1 MKMIEFGKKDNFLAL
16 IEDYIKYYRGY
27 SIVEITGIS
36 EEGNLLHINCATKF
50 KKEKT
55 YSEELIDIEYL
66 NLLGFIY
73 DNYEKMKH
81 ENH

>member
-1 MKMIEFGKKDNFLAL
+1 MIEFGKKDNFLAL

-50 KKEKT
+50 KKEK
-55 YSEELIDIEYL
+55 D
-66 NLLGFIY
+66 LLGRINRYRISKFVRIY
-73 DNYEKMKH
+73 L
-81 ENH
+81 

>member
-1 MKMIEFGKKDNFLAL
+1 MIEFGKKDNFLVL
-16 IEDYIKYYRGY
+16 IEGYIKYYRGY

-73 DNYEKMKH
+73 EKMKH

>member
-1 MKMIEFGKKDNFLAL
+1 MKMIELEKKDNFLAL

-73 DNYEKMKH
+73 EKMKH

>member
-1 MKMIEFGKKDNFLAL
+1 MKIIEFGKKDNFLAL
-16 IEDYIKYYRGY
+16 IEDYIKYYKGY

-73 DNYEKMKH
+73 EKMKH

>member
-1 MKMIEFGKKDNFLAL
+1 MIIIEFGKKDNFLAL

-73 DNYEKMKH
+73 EKMKY

>member
-1 MKMIEFGKKDNFLAL
+1 MKIIEFGKKDNFLVL

-36 EEGNLLHINCATKF
+36 EEGKLLHINCATKF
-50 KKEKT
+50 EKEKT

-73 DNYEKMKH
+73 EKMKH

>member
-1 MKMIEFGKKDNFLAL
+1 MKIIEFGKKDNFLVL

-73 DNYEKMKH
+73 EKMKH